1 MAQFY
6 NLTSFSPMGEPF
18 STQHGTFQG
27 YWCTFEGVDGGVML
41 NKKQGNVPTTGNVY
55 GELVQMT
62 SKKGTNYWKF
72 KGMQTPQGVTVPA
85 THTAQPATQPALSST
100 QLDDMAEMLLSIKET
115 VDAIAKKVGVE
126 VIQIQPA
133 AVPATPA
140 AVPANTIAEQPGQPI
155 SNETL
160 DKVGELFGI

>member
-41 NKKQGNVPTTGNVY
+41 NKKQGNVPTTGNIY

-72 KGMQTPQGVTVPA
+72 KGMQTPQGVSAPT
-85 THTAQPATQPALSST
+85 TQPAAQPALSST

-133 AVPATPA
+133 AVPA
-140 AVPANTIAEQPGQPI
+140 NTIAEQPGQPI

-160 DKVGELFGI
+160 DKVGELFGV

>member
-41 NKKQGNVPTTGNVY
+41 NKKQGNVPTTGNIY

-72 KGMQTPQGVTVPA
+72 KGLQTPQGVTAPVSQSAPA
-85 THTAQPATQPALSST
+85 AQPALSST

-115 VDAIAKKVGVE
+115 VDAVAKKVGVE

-140 AVPANTIAEQPGQPI
+140 AVPTNTIAEQPGQPI

>member
-41 NKKQGNVPTTGNVY
+41 NKKQGNVPTTGNIY

-72 KGMQTPQGVTVPA
+72 KGLQTPQGVTAPA
-85 THTAQPATQPALSST
+85 AHTAQPAAQPALSST

-115 VDAIAKKVGVE
+115 VDAVAKKVGVE
-126 VIQIQPA
+126 VIQIQ
-133 AVPATPA
+133 PA

>member
-72 KGMQTPQGVTVPA
+72 KGLQTPQGVSAPTS
-85 THTAQPATQPALSST
+85 QPAAQPALSST
-100 QLDDMAEMLLSIKET
+100 QLDDMAEMLLYIKET
-115 VDAIAKKVGVE
+115 VDAVAKKVGVE
-126 VIQIQPA
+126 VIQIQPQ
-133 AVPATPA
+133 PTPA

-160 DKVGELFGI
+160 DKVGELFGV

>member
-41 NKKQGNVPTTGNVY
+41 NKKQGNVPTTGNIY
-55 GELVQMT
+55 GELAQMT

-72 KGMQTPQGVTVPA
+72 KGLQTPQGVTAPA
-85 THTAQPATQPALSST
+85 THTAQPAAQPALSST

-115 VDAIAKKVGVE
+115 VDAVAKKVGVE
-126 VIQIQPA
+126 VIQIQ
-133 AVPATPA
+133 PA

-160 DKVGELFGI
+160 DKVGELFGV

>member
-18 STQHGTFQG
+18 SAQHGTFQG

-41 NKKQGNVPTTGNVY
+41 NKKQGNVPTIGNIY

-72 KGMQTPQGVTVPA
+72 KGLQTPQGVSAPT
-85 THTAQPATQPALSST
+85 TQPAAQPALSST

-115 VDAIAKKVGVE
+115 VDAVAKKVGVE
-126 VIQIQPA
+126 VIQIQ
-133 AVPATPA
+133 PA

-160 DKVGELFGI
+160 DKVGELFGV